1 MRAIGIAAFG
11 VLAWAGFAQPA
22 LADENP
28 KPRAAGP
35 SRARAPAPPQAPTSN
50 WTGLQTGANGGNSS
64 LAQNF
69 AEPGAFLCPISI
81 SISGG
86 GTCIETPFRFSGHP
100 SSFTAGGF
108 AGYRVQLGV
117 LVIGIEGDLA
127 WKKATTSYVQSGV
140 TPLFVNET
148 FTGSMTQGWDGS
160 VRGRLGVLLIP
171 SLLAYGTG
179 GLAFGNVSGS
189 FSYTAQF
196 DSFYTPASVSGAK
209 SWSDTL
215 LGYTLGGGVELDLGG
230 GLKGRLEY
238 RYTDFGRISKDVP
251 LTSTGCEF
259 FICGTNAHIDMNA
272 AFHTLRFG
280 LGVDL

>member
-1 MRAIGIAAFG
+1 MRAISVAAFG
-11 VLAWAGFAQPA
+11 VLASACFAQPA

-35 SRARAPAPPQAPTSN
+35 SRAQAPAPPQAPTSN

-69 AEPGAFLCPISI
+69 AEPGAFLCPISC
-81 SISGG
+81 
-86 GTCIETPFRFSGHP
+86 GTCTETPFRFSGHP

-108 AGYRVQLGV
+108 AGYRVQFGV
-117 LVIGIEGDLA
+117 LVVGIEGDLA
-127 WKKATTSYVQSGV
+127 WKRATTSYVQSGV
-140 TPLFVNET
+140 TPLYVNET

-196 DSFYTPASVSGAK
+196 DST
-209 SWSDTL
+209 T
-215 LGYTLGGGVELDLGG
+215 
-230 GLKGRLEY
+230 R
-238 RYTDFGRISKDVP
+238 P
-251 LTSTGCEF
+251 L
-259 FICGTNAHIDMNA
+259 
-272 AFHTLRFG
+272 R
-280 LGVDL
+280 